1 MIKFQINAIGKLK
14 KSPTLELID
23 EYRNRMK
30 NSLEIFEF
38 DLKKTANLPIDGVK
52 AKEAE
57 LLKSNLPKQ
66 SFVFAMDETGDLLT
80 SHQFADLIQQKIE
93 RGFSSFAFIIGG
105 AAGLDSSIR
114 KDSDKVLALGKM
126 TMPHMLAR
134 LILVEQLYRAEC
146 IMNNHPY
153 DK

>member
-1 MIKFQINAIGKLK
+1 
-14 KSPTLELID
+14 
-23 EYRNRMK
+23 MK

>member
-80 SHQFADLIQQKIE
+80 SHQFADLIQQKVE

-114 KDSDKVLALGKM
+114 NSSDKVLALGKM